1 MGIRLSWNIQV
12 NPEYKWRS
20 LLEGGRGQC
29 DTERRSQLVSRGC
42 WNQPPDDANRSKPS
56 HDAGAWRSKISVT
69 WPKSRSAGHC
79 SLQRLQGRIRASG
92 PLGLWPHYPH
102 LHFSVHLSGSAYIH
116 HLLGLWGDIF
126 VGDSFSFQSSKLS
139 FSLLVNIMI
148 LFSLPAPLPSLPL
161 LFLSLS
167 FSLLHPPPT
176 SHHGQITLHPSEV
189 QQAQS

>member
-1 MGIRLSWNIQV
+1 M
-12 NPEYKWRS
+12 
-20 LLEGGRGQC
+20 
-29 DTERRSQLVSRGC
+29 
-42 WNQPPDDANRSKPS
+42 
-56 HDAGAWRSKISVT
+56 T

-79 SLQRLQGRIRASG
+79 SLQRLQGRIQASG

-139 FSLLVNIMI
+139 FSLLVNIVI

-167 FSLLHPPPT
+167 FSLLHHPPQLLIMVKSLSILRKSNRLNHKSAGPT
-176 SHHGQITLHPSEV
+176 CIIEAQDMNMQKNPSTLTLR
-189 QQAQS
+189 

>member
-1 MGIRLSWNIQV
+1 M
-12 NPEYKWRS
+12 
-20 LLEGGRGQC
+20 
-29 DTERRSQLVSRGC
+29 
-42 WNQPPDDANRSKPS
+42 
-56 HDAGAWRSKISVT
+56 T

-79 SLQRLQGRIRASG
+79 SLQRLQGRIWASG

-139 FSLLVNIMI
+139 FSLLVNIVI
-148 LFSLPAPLPSLPL
+148 LFSLPTPLPSLPL

-167 FSLLHPPPT
+167 FSLLHHRPNFSSWSNHSPSFGSPTGSVINRQDPPA
-176 SHHGQITLHPSEV
+176 L
-189 QQAQS
+189 